1 MTTIPLVSVPAR
13 VKRGEIFEVK
23 TLVAHPMETG
33 FRPGMNGALIPR
45 DIIQRL
51 VCRYDGA
58 EVVDLTLSPAIAAN
72 PYVVIYVRATR
83 SALVELDWTGDNGF
97 AASHSVAVAVE

>member
-1 MTTIPLVSVPAR
+1 MAAPLVSVPAR

-33 FRPGMNGALIPR
+33 FRPGLNGTLIPR
-45 DIIQRL
+45 DIVQRL

-58 EVVDLTLSPAIAAN
+58 QVIDLALSPAIAAN
-72 PYVVIYVRATR
+72 PYVLIYVRATR
-83 SALVELDWTGDNGF
+83 SALIELEWSGDNGF
-97 AASHSVAVAVE
+97 SASHSVAVAVE